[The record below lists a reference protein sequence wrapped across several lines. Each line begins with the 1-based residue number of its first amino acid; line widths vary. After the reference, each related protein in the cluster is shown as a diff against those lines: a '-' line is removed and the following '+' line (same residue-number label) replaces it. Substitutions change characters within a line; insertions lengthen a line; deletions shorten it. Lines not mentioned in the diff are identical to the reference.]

1 MAFRTFDLDLALSL
15 GNTYL
20 LSAARTAV
28 DVMGLSLLHQILF
41 FIEAKTELRR
51 HLKEFLIFGITLL
64 DISGKNT
71 YICIYDRC
79 DPENV
84 KGAADSSAE
93 YIGKH
98 CQNDK
103 CRNWRCHRL
112 T

>member
-1 MAFRTFDLDLALSL
+1 MAFRTFNLDLALSL
-15 GNTYL
+15 WNTYL
-20 LSAARTAV
+20 LSTARTAV

-71 YICIYDRC
+71 YICIYDCC

-84 KGAADSSAE
+84 KSA
-93 YIGKH
+93 
-98 CQNDK
+98 
-103 CRNWRCHRL
+103 CRQFC
-112 T
+112 